1 MCGFF
6 AENRYSELKT
16 LFSSTNTEQTDDG
29 YLFVGNCTR
38 IGQTAD
44 KALIFCV
51 LSPEDIRDSLMVVGG
66 EGIEYYLRDQE
77 TGNVLLSWGE
87 TPKEMT
93 RDVLESDE
101 WEERSGVRQKVL
113 YDIQSSYPQQK
124 ITAYISDNSF
134 QNYIIDWFSSMNLIM
149 IGTMIVF
156 LVIGLSVLYIS
167 YKPIYELTNELDYE
181 GGSEFD
187 IIRHK
192 LGDQV
197 VRINE
202 QHMLI
207 LDLLINHLIYGV
219 PIAVEQFTRLGIGED
234 MRYYCVFLIEG
245 YSFVNSEV
253 EKLTE
258 EMEAGLESR
267 VFVTDWQEEKCSVI
281 IAFLKTEDI
290 SALQEKLEQWLRE
303 RYAEECL
310 LYTGKVYDKMENIQ
324 LSFRSCIE
332 QMKKK
337 NGRKQKEKVD
347 ANTLTPKKEQQKKQL
362 EEILA
367 YLEINYRDSNLSQMQ
382 VAEYVP
388 NLQLYAQQVV

>member
-1 MCGFF
+1 
-6 AENRYSELKT
+6 
-16 LFSSTNTEQTDDG
+16 
-29 YLFVGNCTR
+29 
-38 IGQTAD
+38 
-44 KALIFCV
+44 
-51 LSPEDIRDSLMVVGG
+51 MVVGG

-347 ANTLTPKKEQQKKQL
+347 ANTLTPKKNSRRSSWRKSWR
-362 EEILA
+362 ILKS
-367 YLEINYRDSNLSQMQ
+367 ITGI
-382 VAEYVP
+382 P
-388 NLQLYAQQVV
+388 T

>member
-1 MCGFF
+1 
-6 AENRYSELKT
+6 
-16 LFSSTNTEQTDDG
+16 
-29 YLFVGNCTR
+29 
-38 IGQTAD
+38 
-44 KALIFCV
+44 
-51 LSPEDIRDSLMVVGG
+51 
-66 EGIEYYLRDQE
+66 
-77 TGNVLLSWGE
+77 
-87 TPKEMT
+87 
-93 RDVLESDE
+93 
-101 WEERSGVRQKVL
+101 
-113 YDIQSSYPQQK
+113 
-124 ITAYISDNSF
+124 
-134 QNYIIDWFSSMNLIM
+134 M

-337 NGRKQKEKVD
+337 NGRNRRKRWKY
-347 ANTLTPKKEQQKKQL
+347 P
-362 EEILA
+362 I
-367 YLEINYRDSNLSQMQ
+367 R
-382 VAEYVP
+382 
-388 NLQLYAQQVV
+388 